1 MFPQV
6 SPLWMHVSFGKALD
20 ALPDATLPIIKAW
33 DQLWECTSWCPPV
46 AGFVAVE

>member
-20 ALPDATLPIIKAW
+20 ALPDATLPIIIVIANS
-33 DQLWECTSWCPPV
+33 EAAHVNIHTS
-46 AGFVAVE
+46 